1 MASADIDE
9 NVDSNHY
16 QHNKEYSLETE
27 SESNIDDQKD
37 EVIMIVGIYRLKY
50 MFDECIPLQ
59 SCVHTVHTSLQSQK
73 AVSDYLKSKQ
83 IPPFGVAEQHIG
95 ISIIKQ

>member
-37 EVIMIVGIYRLKY
+37 EVIMIVGIYLGLSTCLMSVLHCNPVY
-50 MFDECIPLQ
+50 IPFILL
-59 SCVHTVHTSLQSQK
+59 CK
-73 AVSDYLKSKQ
+73 AKRQYL
-83 IPPFGVAEQHIG
+83 IT
-95 ISIIKQ
+95 